1 MNKNVIIAILI
12 IIIIAVVGIFG
23 FGLLDGKTGTQIN
36 FVNGDHIKNGES
48 VTHSHLL
55 FHRFNSE
62 DHIKNGESVTVELK
76 DSNGKAI
83 TNQIVNFTYN
93 ENNTAEKFSVYT
105 DSQGKAYLNFAG
117 EKEGQY
123 EITASYGGN
132 DTLKPCTASQK
143 ITVVKG
149 NGTETP
155 TESNSTA
162 STMEY
167 NKKSEGSTQTYY
179 DAELGLYYDGNGK
192 VIGGQHDGANIYE
205 LREHPPFEAD
215 DGDFV

>member
-36 FVNGDHIKNGES
+36 FVSG
-48 VTHSHLL
+48 
-55 FHRFNSE
+55 

-93 ENNTAEKFSVYT
+93 ENNKAEKFSVYT

-123 EITASYGGN
+123 EISASYGGN

-149 NGTETP
+149 NATETP

-205 LREHPPFEAD
+205 LREHPPFEAEE
-215 DGDFV
+215 GEFV